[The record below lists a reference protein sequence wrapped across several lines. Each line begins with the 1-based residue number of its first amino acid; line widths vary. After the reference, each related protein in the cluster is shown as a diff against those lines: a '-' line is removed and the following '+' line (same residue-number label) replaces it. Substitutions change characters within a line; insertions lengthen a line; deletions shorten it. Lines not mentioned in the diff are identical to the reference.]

1 MTDSLTLMLSYRRI
15 YNVWSPL
22 EALGVWQGDSEARVK
37 ASPHCQHFK
46 NPGTL
51 FFFPIPF
58 FLAFSKQTLKNN
70 NKKAKKQ
77 KILSI

>member
-1 MTDSLTLMLSYRRI
+1 MTDSLSLLLSYRRI
-15 YNVWSPL
+15 YNVWSLL
-22 EALGVWQGDSEARVK
+22 EALGVLQSDSEARVK
-37 ASPHCQHFK
+37 ASTHCQHFK

-51 FFFPIPF
+51 FFFSYTF
-58 FLAFSKQTLKNN
+58 FLLSQSKHLKNN